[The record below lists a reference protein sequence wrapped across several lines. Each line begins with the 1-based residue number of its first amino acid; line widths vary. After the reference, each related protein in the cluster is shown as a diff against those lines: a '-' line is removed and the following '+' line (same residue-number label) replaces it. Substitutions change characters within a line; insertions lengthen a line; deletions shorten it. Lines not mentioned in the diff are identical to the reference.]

1 MRRTLSW
8 LVAGTLV
15 AAMGGASMA
24 NSQDSFIP
32 IQDPP
37 KVSIGTLYQF
47 FGTADSSRETDRLYP
62 TASSTTARSGFT
74 NDAVAA
80 DVSSDGERATF
91 DIDGRAS
98 STDQVRVP
106 DGGGVDTAPIY
117 QQKVT
122 VETNGPIGS
131 IERIGLCIL
140 NSSDNAVRDNNAE
153 FTWYDDEE
161 TNQSN
166 DVERNCG
173 FSDED
178 PTHEGSMKS
187 ARSGIAIIYDVTDDS
202 FRLNDA
208 TTQHDIVLATK
219 RGTQSGDDFYGSY
232 AEFSGSADASGS
244 IDVYFSFRPSH
255 ALLKQKDNWII
266 RAAAQDQAPA
276 VDTDTF
282 DPQVSQIF
290 YGQAVGDHS
299 EGELTDSSST
309 FRNAWTEISVA
320 YYGALLTDRDDTNY
334 GTLSKGGS
342 STQNSIDAGRY
353 VANSPSKIWI
363 DATNFENGGDVLSL
377 ISGEPQDNQVRLQC
391 SLSDDFGDESVYS
404 QVDVNKVPV
413 ELADTLSSTS
423 GASSENSP
431 TGTEDSSPVAPGDGM
446 SCELTYGGGAA
457 NASSSYT
464 NTVTL
469 NIADNETS
477 IK

>member
-1 MRRTLSW
+1 M
-8 LVAGTLV
+8 
-15 AAMGGASMA
+15 
-24 NSQDSFIP
+24 
-32 IQDPP
+32 
-37 KVSIGTLYQF
+37 
-47 FGTADSSRETDRLYP
+47 
-62 TASSTTARSGFT
+62 
-74 NDAVAA
+74 
-80 DVSSDGERATF
+80 
-91 DIDGRAS
+91 
-98 STDQVRVP
+98 
-106 DGGGVDTAPIY
+106 VD
-117 QQKVT
+117 
-122 VETNGPIGS
+122 
-131 IERIGLCIL
+131 
-140 NSSDNAVRDNNAE
+140 
-153 FTWYDDEE
+153 
-161 TNQSN
+161 
-166 DVERNCG
+166 
-173 FSDED
+173 
-178 PTHEGSMKS
+178 
-187 ARSGIAIIYDVTDDS
+187 ARSGIAIIYDVTNDT
-202 FRLNDA
+202 FRLNDT
-208 TTQHDIVLATK
+208 TTQHEIVLATS
-219 RGTQSGDDFYGSY
+219 RGSQSGDDFYGSY

-244 IDVYFSFRPSH
+244 IDVYFAFRPSH

-391 SLSDDFGDESVYS
+391 SLSDDFGDVSVHS
-404 QVDVNKVPV
+404 PVDVNQVPE
-413 ELADTLSSTS
+413 ELANALSSTS